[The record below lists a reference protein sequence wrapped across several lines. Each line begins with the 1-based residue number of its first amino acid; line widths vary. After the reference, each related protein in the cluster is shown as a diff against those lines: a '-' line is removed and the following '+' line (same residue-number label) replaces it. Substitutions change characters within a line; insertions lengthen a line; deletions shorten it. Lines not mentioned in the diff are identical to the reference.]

1 MCAAKGLT
9 SPVSQMTSVMKFY
22 CSKNKARLIVSY
34 STSSEHYYDYIH
46 VFKSPNQVK
55 YMVEFNNFDME
66 RITND
71 C

>member
-34 STSSEHYYDYIH
+34 STSNEHYYDYIH

-55 YMVEFNNFDME
+55 IYG
-66 RITND
+66 RIQQF
-71 C
+71 